1 MRVKEEREEAGLK
14 LNIWKNEDHGMP
26 SHHFMANRWGEMET
40 VMEFIFLASKITMDV
55 DYSHETKNTFSLKE
69 KQCQTARAY

>member
-26 SHHFMANRWGEMET
+26 SHHFMASRRGISGSSDR
-40 VMEFIFLASKITMDV
+40 FSFLGLPPKMTAAMKLKDTC
-55 DYSHETKNTFSLKE
+55 SLERKV
-69 KQCQTARAY
+69 